1 MLGAALGIAI
11 YGMFIAIIVP
21 PAKKSLPTLLC
32 ILTAIA
38 LSCAFK
44 FIPVLSKVPSGFA
57 IIICAVA
64 ASVLF
69 ALVAPI
75 KEEQTEEVSAD
86 E

>member
-1 MLGAALGIAI
+1 M
-11 YGMFIAIIVP
+11 
-21 PAKKSLPTLLC
+21 
-32 ILTAIA
+32 TAIA

-44 FIPVLSKVPSGFA
+44 FVPVLSKVPSGFA

-69 ALVAPI
+69 AFVAPI